1 MHCFCDAQFHIDNQE
16 EIRKILGELSLE
28 LPHYSNMHWRLD
40 VQVGS
45 KSLRNTVEATYLMR
59 IDTESSEGRASH
71 HIEADFANLQH
82 LYQVGYCTFPRVC
95 FLCAECATRWQELD
109 SALKAS
115 KQPQYRSVARVAK

>member
-1 MHCFCDAQFHIDNQE
+1 MCRVRAVKAATPPSDMPLCGCQFHIDNQE

-28 LPHYSNMHWRLD
+28 LPHYTNMHWRLD

-45 KSLRNTVEATYLMR
+45 KSLRNTVEPSYMMR
-59 IDTESSEGRASH
+59 IDTESSEGPASH

-82 LYQVGYCTFPRVC
+82 LC
-95 FLCAECATRWQELD
+95 QELE

-115 KQPQYRSVARVAK
+115 KQPQYRTISRVAK